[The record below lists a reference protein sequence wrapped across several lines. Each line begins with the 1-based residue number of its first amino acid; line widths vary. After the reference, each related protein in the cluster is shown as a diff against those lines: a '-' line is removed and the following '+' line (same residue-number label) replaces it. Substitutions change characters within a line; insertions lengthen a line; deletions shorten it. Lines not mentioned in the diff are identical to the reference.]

1 VALGR
6 FNRSVRSSLYRCI
19 AVSLYRCIAVSL
31 ISDDA
36 VTQERFYNAVNAPFV
51 GNGITRR
58 VDG

>member
-1 VALGR
+1 
-6 FNRSVRSSLYRCI
+6 
-19 AVSLYRCIAVSL
+19 
-31 ISDDA
+31 